1 MKNFNLSE
9 FVAKVTIDYYKDNLS
24 QRYGQRYGQYLYN
37 QFRKNYPDVV
47 IPDEVDCFYDCK
59 KVGDFITFIGSL

>member
-9 FVAKVTIDYYKDNLS
+9 FVAQATIDYYKDNLS
-24 QRYGQRYGQYLYN
+24 QRYGQYLYN

-59 KVGDFITFIGSL
+59 KIGDFIAFIGSL